1 MNDPSLVA
9 ILVAALVV
17 IAVAGGAQAAS
28 LLIEAT
34 RETADR
40 KHRP

>member
-1 MNDPSLVA
+1 MTDPSLVA
-9 ILVAALVV
+9 IAVAALVV
-17 IAVAGGAQAAS
+17 IAMLGGAYAAGV
-28 LLIEAT
+28 LIEAT